1 MALLHS
7 CLVARVRHPAE
18 GEEAHVILSQATGIS
33 GLGTV
38 SGPVVAAYH
47 ELMSSS
53 PEAVEARQR
62 YSALVLIVDNGH
74 RANHEFPDL
83 DAAASNKAK
92 AAEIRAANEDAKA
105 AASNAAKLKKQL
117 DEANAAQSLAAAT
130 LANLTGAPIDPESD
144 ITPPDLNG
152 DQGAVGADPQGGT
165 PPAAPPIGQSPAID
179 PPATGASAT
188 SGAHSDPPVD
198 PVLAIAARLQSG
210 EDVTPEELTAL
221 TEKQLRSLGE
231 RYDIAMPASAK
242 KSDLVELLLAN
253 EEA

>member
-53 PEAVEARQR
+53 PEAVGARKR

-83 DAAASNKAK
+83 DAAAANKAK
-92 AAEIRAANEDAKA
+92 AAEIRTANEDAKA
-105 AASNAAKLKKQL
+105 AASHAAKLKKQL
-117 DEANAAQSLAAAT
+117 DEANAAQSLASAT
-130 LANLTGAPIDPESD
+130 LANLTGAPIDPVAVVEAASD
-144 ITPPDLNG
+144 KS
-152 DQGAVGADPQGGT
+152 DPSDK
-165 PPAAPPIGQSPAID
+165 PAAPESKI
-179 PPATGASAT
+179 
-188 SGAHSDPPVD
+188 DPPVD

-210 EDVTPEELTAL
+210 EEVTPEELSAL

-231 RYDIAMPASAK
+231 RYDIPMPASAK
-242 KSDLVELLLAN
+242 KSDLVELLLAK
-253 EEA
+253 EEE

>member
-92 AAEIRAANEDAKA
+92 AAEIRAANEEAKA

-117 DEANAAQSLAAAT
+117 DEANAAKSLAAAT
-130 LANLTGAPIDPESD
+130 LANLTGAPIDPKSD

-165 PPAAPPIGQSPAID
+165 PPAAPPID

-242 KSDLVELLLAN
+242 KADLVELLLAN